1 MEMET
6 NMSEIAPKT
15 EIIFSFI
22 TQITQ
27 NWKELPSALIEI
39 RAISPVGSIQVARFS
54 ADNIEEVVKHAT
66 AMNKAK
72 QNIYMCINPVDAKA
86 NIQTGK
92 AAKDVDI
99 FPHYTAL
106 QTQIQKAQW
115 KISCHLQDRN
125 SQCQSKQEQSRSQEA
140 MHIGS
145 SKSHAT
151 TWTLGKKCRNQLHQ
165 ACKQMRQS

>member
-6 NMSEIAPKT
+6 NMSETAPKT
-15 EIIFSFI
+15 EVIFSFI

-54 ADNIEEVVKHAT
+54 ADNIEEVVKHSA

-99 FPHYTAL
+99 LSAL
-106 QTQIQKAQW
+106 YCFADADTEGAMENILSFAGPKFTMSV
-115 KISCHLQDRN
+115 KTGT
-125 SQCQSKQEQSRSQEA
+125 KPSQEV
-140 MHIGS
+140 MHIGC
-145 SKSHAT
+145 SKSLVT
-151 TWTLGKKCRNQLHQ
+151 TWTLGKTCRNQLHQ
-165 ACKQMRQS
+165 ACKQMQQS